1 MTSIVGTGLMA
12 ASMDRFAAAAD
23 GSPMLAQ
30 TTALTTVF
38 VHAHSDFEHSGV
50 NVGPTDL
57 EGLAYLAEVALRLLR
72 ACSVLLPYVLFHDAA
87 YRFCFG

>member
-1 MTSIVGTGLMA
+1 
-12 ASMDRFAAAAD
+12 MDRFAAAAD

-57 EGLAYLAEVALRLLR
+57 EGLAYLAEVAAALRLSR
-72 ACSVLLPYVLFHDAA
+72 ACSVLLPYVLFHDA
-87 YRFCFG
+87 YYFCFG